1 MPVLNPRAPG
11 LRGGH
16 GFTVGIP
23 RPKLLPLEKPLAR
36 SRGVPLSKPFRP
48 RVPRLRLIRFPLRNV
63 FLRPRPKSFPPEKP
77 LARMRGIPRPKFF
90 RRRMSGL
97 RLIRLPGNVF
107 LRSRVP
113 RLHSRFFPLKTIVL
127 RPRPMPFPPGT
138 RFLQP
143 YIIPDFPLDIL
154 HSKPSPLRMRF
165 ILARARDSCLRTA
178 SGLRLRTPAISPD
191 FSPS

>member
-1 MPVLNPRAPG
+1 MPALNPRAPG

-23 RPKLLPLEKPLAR
+23 RL
-36 SRGVPLSKPFRP
+36 
-48 RVPRLRLIRFPLRNV
+48 
-63 FLRPRPKSFPPEKP
+63 KSFPLEKP

-90 RRRMSGL
+90 RRRVPGL
-97 RLIRLPGNVF
+97 RPICFPPGNVF
-107 LRSRVP
+107 LLSRVP

-127 RPRPMPFPPGT
+127 RPRPKPFPPGT

-154 HSKPSPLRMRF
+154 HSKPSSLRMRF

>member
-1 MPVLNPRAPG
+1 MTFL
-11 LRGGH
+11 
-16 GFTVGIP
+16 
-23 RPKLLPLEKPLAR
+23 RPKSFLR
-36 SRGVPLSKPFRP
+36 SRGAPLSKPFRP
-48 RVPRLRLIRFPLRNV
+48 RVPRLRLMRFP
-63 FLRPRPKSFPPEKP
+63 
-77 LARMRGIPRPKFF
+77 
-90 RRRMSGL
+90 
-97 RLIRLPGNVF
+97 PGNVF
-107 LRSRVP
+107 LLSRVP

-127 RPRPMPFPPGT
+127 SPRPKPFPPGT

>member
-1 MPVLNPRAPG
+1 MTFL
-11 LRGGH
+11 
-16 GFTVGIP
+16 
-23 RPKLLPLEKPLAR
+23 RPKSFLR
-36 SRGVPLSKPFRP
+36 SRGAPLSKPFRP
-48 RVPRLRLIRFPLRNV
+48 RVPRLRLMRFP
-63 FLRPRPKSFPPEKP
+63 
-77 LARMRGIPRPKFF
+77 
-90 RRRMSGL
+90 
-97 RLIRLPGNVF
+97 PGNVF
-107 LRSRVP
+107 LLSRVP

-127 RPRPMPFPPGT
+127 RPRPKPFPPGT

-178 SGLRLRTPAISPD
+178 SGLRLRMPAISPD

>member
-1 MPVLNPRAPG
+1 MTFL
-11 LRGGH
+11 
-16 GFTVGIP
+16 
-23 RPKLLPLEKPLAR
+23 RPKSFLR
-36 SRGVPLSKPFRP
+36 SRGAPLSKPFRP
-48 RVPRLRLIRFPLRNV
+48 RVPRLRLMRFPPGNV
-63 FLRPRPKSFPPEKP
+63 FLRP
-77 LARMRGIPRPKFF
+77 RGIPRPKFF
-90 RRRMSGL
+90 RRRVPGL
-97 RLIRLPGNVF
+97 RPICFPPGNVF
-107 LRSRVP
+107 LLSRVP

-127 RPRPMPFPPGT
+127 RPRPKPFPPGT